1 MDKCKHPEDQREPY
15 HDMTVKCCACNCVI
29 EQFGKPIDPPSPLSP
44 KIWPVE
50 SSREPAC
57 YDALKQRIETLHD
70 QLHNGIKYDEKLNAY
85 VVCWTEKQIE
95 KAKLEADELLS
106 KIKWLPEAS

>member
-57 YDALKQRIETLHD
+57 SEVDLKWDLEIAEARRNDLERLVADMRNGFLEIYRNRGEDELIARICNPL
-70 QLHNGIKYDEKLNAY
+70 
-85 VVCWTEKQIE
+85 
-95 KAKLEADELLS
+95 LEAS
-106 KIKWLPEAS
+106 KDF